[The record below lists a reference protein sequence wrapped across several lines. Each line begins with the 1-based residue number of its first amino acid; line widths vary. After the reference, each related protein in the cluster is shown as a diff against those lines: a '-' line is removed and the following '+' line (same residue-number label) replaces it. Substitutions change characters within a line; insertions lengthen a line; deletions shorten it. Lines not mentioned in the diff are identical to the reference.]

1 MYRVPTQRIP
11 NADYVF
17 PRTLEEAF
25 GPGER
30 GPLVECDAPKPMDWE
45 DKLVLWVAPAVLM
58 FVVLL
63 LMLEVR

>member
-1 MYRVPTQRIP
+1 MYRVPTQRIA

-30 GPLVECDAPKPMDWE
+30 GPVVEMDAPKPMDWE
-45 DKLVLWVAPAVLM
+45 DKLVLWVAPAVLL
-58 FVVLL
+58 FVTLL
-63 LMLEVR
+63 LVLEGV

>member
-1 MYRVPTQRIP
+1 MYRVPTQRIA

-30 GPLVECDAPKPMDWE
+30 GPVVEMDAPKPMDWE
-45 DKLVLWVAPAVLM
+45 DKLVLWVAPAVLL
-58 FVVLL
+58 FLTGL